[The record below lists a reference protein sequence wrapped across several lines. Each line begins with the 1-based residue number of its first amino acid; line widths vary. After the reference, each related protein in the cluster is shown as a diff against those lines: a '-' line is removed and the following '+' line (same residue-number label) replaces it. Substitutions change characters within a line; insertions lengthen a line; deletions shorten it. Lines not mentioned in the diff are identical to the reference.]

1 MATAKRKQISSVVVS
16 QNLAAIAA
24 ANPGLKLS
32 AQQLADINAGVLVLA
47 PAPGPGGGSQPV
59 PKGCL
64 TYLRFGDSDQDLDFI
79 QLDGVTYSG
88 PNIRR
93 FRDTLLKAACCRICI
108 NFCWNHETRQLTML
122 NLYPC
127 SECRPNERCGCG
139 DN

>member
-1 MATAKRKQISSVVVS
+1 MANAKHKQITSLTLTP
-16 QNLAAIAA
+16 NLAAITA

-32 AQQLADINAGVLVLA
+32 AQQVAAINAGTLVLVPSLTF
-47 PAPGPGGGSQPV
+47 GGGPI

-64 TYLRFGDSDQDLDFI
+64 TRLTFGNSDEDLDFI
-79 QLDGVTYSG
+79 EVDGVTYSG
-88 PNIRR
+88 ENIRR
-93 FRDTLLKAACCRICI
+93 FKDTLLKAACCHICI
-108 NFCWNHETRQLTML
+108 NFCWDTNTRQLTML